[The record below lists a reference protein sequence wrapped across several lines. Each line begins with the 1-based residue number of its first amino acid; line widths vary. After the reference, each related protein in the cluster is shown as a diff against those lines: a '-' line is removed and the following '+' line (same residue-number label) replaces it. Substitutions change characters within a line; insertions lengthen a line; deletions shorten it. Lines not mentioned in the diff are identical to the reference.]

1 VWQFQ
6 DLALRETGQHLSR
19 ERLIVWRLWT
29 KLQNLGWHV
38 DWESPYPRS
47 RRKCD
52 LVVALRNSARLWLEV
67 KVSWRAW
74 FECERGPVH
83 SNPAYRSYLMGTHR
97 THSLRHDLEKLGQ
110 NPSLAGD
117 YRGVCLIGF
126 DSKRSPMDEDVRSI
140 LKSAHERGLPW
151 QATAERHWPDR
162 RNNDFRINVWGW
174 CCRRPPSHRLNRERP
189 RSARPRSLP

>member
-1 VWQFQ
+1 MAELRSLRLLRAKTMRNRQVRDALESMVAAIRDLDRECSSVWNDLEYGLVHVVWQFQ

-83 SNPAYRSYLMGTHR
+83 SNPAYRS
-97 THSLRHDLEKLGQ
+97 
-110 NPSLAGD
+110 
-117 YRGVCLIGF
+117 
-126 DSKRSPMDEDVRSI
+126 
-140 LKSAHERGLPW
+140 
-151 QATAERHWPDR
+151 
-162 RNNDFRINVWGW
+162 
-174 CCRRPPSHRLNRERP
+174 
-189 RSARPRSLP
+189 